1 MNLLGSKHRYTEIT
15 FSAEL
20 LTCGVRLAMDTVSH
34 TSIGISYLHCPGSK
48 TSSVAPQ
55 LAPYLRQLTLTKRPL
70 PLQTMFPQV
79 ISEQIAARLLRT
91 VGGSDREN
99 WKRYENEQR
108 KRERRE
114 QNGNNETE
122 KNKKESVRGK
132 ETET

>member
-1 MNLLGSKHRYTEIT
+1 
-15 FSAEL
+15 
-20 LTCGVRLAMDTVSH
+20 
-34 TSIGISYLHCPGSK
+34 
-48 TSSVAPQ
+48 
-55 LAPYLRQLTLTKRPL
+55 
-70 PLQTMFPQV
+70 MFPQV